1 MEPISIVLLF
11 ILVGFA
17 AFFFAPLGLGG
28 GLLFVPILHY
38 VAGWEITPVTLLTS
52 LILTA
57 AVSWASGIKHRSEGL
72 YDDELTKIAL
82 YGAIP
87 GALIGALLVT
97 IMENNLDFAFKVVSL
112 GMLAYAIIRM
122 RKRLTREEVSQD
134 VEELQNRGMI
144 TLGSGLGGM
153 TSAFLAVGGGA
164 IYIPVL
170 DRFSTASTREIVGAS
185 YGIMMWTVPI
195 VIIAHAVLFNGEWH
209 DLWVIFTLPICVFV
223 MANLGAKFGFK
234 LKDKT
239 IISTFLVVVL
249 VVFIRY
255 CIDLSGYLM

>member
-1 MEPISIVLLF
+1 
-11 ILVGFA
+11 
-17 AFFFAPLGLGG
+17 
-28 GLLFVPILHY
+28 
-38 VAGWEITPVTLLTS
+38 
-52 LILTA
+52 
-57 AVSWASGIKHRSEGL
+57 
-72 YDDELTKIAL
+72 
-82 YGAIP
+82 
-87 GALIGALLVT
+87 LVT

-249 VVFIRY
+249 VVSSDMHRPFR
-255 CIDLSGYLM
+255 LSNVNTGHG

>member
-1 MEPISIVLLF
+1 MEPISIILLF

-87 GALIGALLVT
+87 GALIGALLVN

-112 GMLAYAIIRM
+112 AMLAYAMLRM
-122 RKRLTREEVSQD
+122 RNRLTQEEVSQD
-134 VEELQNRGMI
+134 MEESQNRSMI

-153 TSAFLAVGGGA
+153 TSAFLAVGGVRYTSQFWIGLA
-164 IYIPVL
+164 LLAQEKCGCIIWNH
-170 DRFSTASTREIVGAS
+170 DEDSTYCNRCSRS
-185 YGIMMWTVPI
+185 
-195 VIIAHAVLFNGEWH
+195 
-209 DLWVIFTLPICVFV
+209 
-223 MANLGAKFGFK
+223 
-234 LKDKT
+234 
-239 IISTFLVVVL
+239 LV
-249 VVFIRY
+249 
-255 CIDLSGYLM
+255 

>member
-1 MEPISIVLLF
+1 MEPISIILLF

-52 LILTA
+52 LVLTA
-57 AVSWASGIKHRSEGL
+57 AVSWASGMRHRSEGL

-87 GALIGALLVT
+87 GALIGAFLVNL
-97 IMENNLDFAFKVVSL
+97 MENNLDFVFKVVSL
-112 GMLAYAIIRM
+112 AMLAYAIIRM
-122 RKRLTREEVSQD
+122 RKRLTREEESQD
-134 VEELQNRGMI
+134 VEESQNRSMI

-185 YGIMMWTVPI
+185 YGIMMWTLPI

-209 DLWVIFTLPICVFV
+209 DLWVILTLPICVFI

-239 IISTFLVVVL
+239 IVSTFLVVVL

-255 CIDLSGYLM
+255 CIDLSSYLM

>member
-1 MEPISIVLLF
+1 MEPASIILVF

-57 AVSWASGIKHRSEGL
+57 AVSWASGIKHRVEGL
-72 YDDELTKIAL
+72 YDDDLTKMAL

-87 GALIGALLVT
+87 GALIGALLVN

-122 RKRLTREEVSQD
+122 RNRLTLEEGSQGYGRVGKSRHD
-134 VEELQNRGMI
+134 YAWFWIRWDDFSI
-144 TLGSGLGGM
+144 FSGWRRCDIHP
-153 TSAFLAVGGGA
+153 S
-164 IYIPVL
+164 
-170 DRFSTASTREIVGAS
+170 
-185 YGIMMWTVPI
+185 
-195 VIIAHAVLFNGEWH
+195 
-209 DLWVIFTLPICVFV
+209 
-223 MANLGAKFGFK
+223 FG
-234 LKDKT
+234 
-239 IISTFLVVVL
+239 
-249 VVFIRY
+249 
-255 CIDLSGYLM
+255 

>member
-1 MEPISIVLLF
+1 MEPISIILLF
-11 ILVGFA
+11 ILVGLA

-57 AVSWASGIKHRSEGL
+57 AVSWASGIKHRNEGL

-87 GALIGALLVT
+87 GALIGAFLVN

-112 GMLAYAIIRM
+112 AMLAYAMVRM
-122 RKRLTREEVSQD
+122 RNRLIQEELSQD
-134 VEELQNRGMI
+134 VEESQNRGMI

-195 VIIAHAVLFNGEWH
+195 VIIAHAALFNGEWH

-249 VVFIRY
+249 VVFFRY
-255 CIDLSGYLM
+255 CIDLSGYLL

>member
-1 MEPISIVLLF
+1 MF

-57 AVSWASGIKHRSEGL
+57 AVSWGSGIKHRAEGL
-72 YDDELTKIAL
+72 YDDKLTKIAL

-87 GALIGALLVT
+87 GALIGAFMVNL
-97 IMENNLDFAFKVVSL
+97 MENNLDFAFKVVSL
-112 GMLAYAIIRM
+112 AMLAYAIIRM
-122 RKRLTREEVSQD
+122 RKRLTKEEMSQD
-134 VEELQNRGMI
+134 VEGSENPGMI

-209 DLWVIFTLPICVFV
+209 DLWVILTLPICVFV
-223 MANLGAKFGFK
+223 MANLGAKFGFR

-239 IISTFLVVVL
+239 IISTFLVVIL

>member
-1 MEPISIVLLF
+1 MEPFSIILLF
-11 ILVGFA
+11 LLVGFA

-57 AVSWASGIKHRSEGL
+57 VVSWASGMRHRSEGY
-72 YDDELTKIAL
+72 YDDDLTKTGL

-87 GALIGALLVT
+87 GALIGVFLVN
-97 IMENNLDFAFKVVSL
+97 IMGDNLDFAFKIVSL
-112 GMLAYAIIRM
+112 LMLAYAIFRM
-122 RKRLTREEVSQD
+122 RNRLVREQGLETAD
-134 VEELQNRGMI
+134 DEQNPSMI

-170 DRFSTASTREIVGAS
+170 DKFSTANTREIVGSS

-195 VIIAHAVLFNGEWH
+195 VIIAHALLFNGTWH
-209 DLWVIFTLPICVFV
+209 DLWIILTLPICVFF
-223 MANLGAKFGFK
+223 MATIGAKYGFK

-239 IISTFLVVVL
+239 IISTFLVVVF

-255 CIDLSGYLM
+255 CMDLSSYLI

>member
-1 MEPISIVLLF
+1 MEPISIILLF

-28 GLLFVPILHY
+28 GILFVPILHY

-57 AVSWASGIKHRSEGL
+57 VVSWASGIRHRGEGL

-87 GALIGALLVT
+87 GALIGAFLVN
-97 IMENNLDFAFKVVSL
+97 IMENNLDFAFKAVSL
-112 GMLAYAIIRM
+112 AMLAYAIIRM
-122 RKRLTREEVSQD
+122 RKRLTREEVLQD
-134 VEELQNRGMI
+134 LEESQNRGMI

-170 DRFSTASTREIVGAS
+170 DRFSIASTREIVGTS

-195 VIIAHAVLFNGEWH
+195 VIIAHAVLFDGEWH
-209 DLWVIFTLPICVFV
+209 DLWVILTLPICVFV

-239 IISTFLVVVL
+239 IISTFLVVIL

-255 CIDLSGYLM
+255 CIDLSGYLI